1 MVMSTTESLIVHTPN
16 EMVNELKL
24 YMSEDIKIA
33 NGIVLKC
40 PKIKDVAEYGESS
53 YFSMINTICATPS
66 SMMVV
71 LDDMKLNYMKISDFE
86 LFMMLVQSLKPK
98 ATYPILGDLDLTKF
112 KPHQINGTEE
122 VILVHEDTVND
133 ETPIVINPIIYEV
146 LVTYIRKMHNFKKEV
161 KKAGNE
167 ITRRQLIRLARQDA
181 EMAKNK
187 PHESFL
193 RPVISAVKCR
203 MGYEMSYIKNMG
215 IFELMDDLSRL
226 NIIVQAD
233 AALGGMYSGMVDT
246 KKMDKTVL
254 NWTRNIVEDDNDK
267 GKAIADGVVR

>member
-1 MVMSTTESLIVHTPN
+1 MDGFQVE
-16 EMVNELKL
+16 ELKL

-40 PKIKDVAEYGESS
+40 PKIKDVAEYGESA
-53 YFSMINTICATPS
+53 YFSMVNTLCATPS
-66 SMMVV
+66 SMMVA
-71 LDDMKLNYMKISDFE
+71 LDDMKLNYMKVKDFE
-86 LFMMLVQSLKPK
+86 LFMMLCQSLKPE

-112 KPHQINGTEE
+112 KPHQVGETEE
-122 VILVHEDTVND
+122 VILVHEDTKND
-133 ETPIVINPIIYEV
+133 ENPIVISPIIHEV
-146 LVTYIRKMHNFKKEV
+146 LTTYIRKMHNLKKEV

-167 ITRRQLIRLARQDA
+167 ITRKQLIRLARQDA

-203 MGYEMSYIKNMG
+203 QGYSMDYIREMG

-226 NIIVQAD
+226 NVIIQAD
-233 AALGGMYSGMVDT
+233 AALGGMYSGFVDT

-254 NWTRNIVEDDNDK
+254 NWTRNIEDDVKDN
-267 GKAIADGVVR
+267 GKAIADGIVR

>member
-1 MVMSTTESLIVHTPN
+1 MEGFQVD
-16 EMVNELKL
+16 ELKL

-40 PKIKDVAEYGESS
+40 PKIRDVAEYGESD
-53 YFSMINTICATPS
+53 YFHMAQTLCATPS
-66 SMMVV
+66 SMMVQ
-71 LDDMKLNYMKISDFE
+71 LDDMKLNYMKIKDFE
-86 LFMMLVQSLKPK
+86 LFMMLAQSLKPEV
-98 ATYPILGDLDLTKF
+98 THLLLGDLDLTKF
-112 KPHQINGTEE
+112 KPRPYGATEEIVLVYEGTE
-122 VILVHEDTVND
+122 ND
-133 ETPIVINPIIYEV
+133 ENPVVISPIIYEV
-146 LVTYIRKMHNFKKEV
+146 LVTYIRKMHNFKKEYRP
-161 KKAGNE
+161 AGNE
-167 ITRRQLIRLARQDA
+167 VARKAMIRLARQDA
-181 EMAKNK
+181 EAAKNK

-203 MGYEMSYIKNMG
+203 QGYSMDYIREMG

-233 AALGGMYSGMVDT
+233 AAMGGMYSGFVDT

-254 NWTRNIVEDDNDK
+254 NWTRNITDDENDK

>member
-1 MVMSTTESLIVHTPN
+1 MEGFQVE
-16 EMVNELKL
+16 ELKL

-40 PKIKDVAEYGESS
+40 PKIKDVAEYGESA
-53 YFSMINTICATPS
+53 YFAMVNTLCATPS
-66 SMMVV
+66 SMMVA
-71 LDDMKLNYMKISDFE
+71 LDDMKLNYMKIKDFE
-86 LFMMLVQSLKPK
+86 LFMMICQSLKPE
-98 ATYPILGDLDLTKF
+98 ATYPLLGDLDLTKF
-112 KPHQINGTEE
+112 KPHQVGDTEE
-122 VILVHEDTVND
+122 IILIHEDTIHD
-133 ETPIVINPIIYEV
+133 ESPIVISSIIHEV
-146 LVTYIRKMHNFKKEV
+146 LTTYVRKMHNLKKEV

-167 ITRRQLIRLARQDA
+167 ITRKQLIRLARQDA
-181 EMAKNK
+181 AMAKNK

-203 MGYEMSYIKNMG
+203 QGYSMDYIREMG

-226 NIIVQAD
+226 NVIAQAD

-254 NWTRNIVEDDNDK
+254 NWMRNIVDDDNDK
-267 GKAIADGVVR
+267 GKAIAEGVVR

>member
-1 MVMSTTESLIVHTPN
+1 MEGFQVD
-16 EMVNELKL
+16 ELKL

-40 PKIKDVAEYGESS
+40 PKIRDVAEFGENA
-53 YFSMINTICATPS
+53 YFAMAQALCATPS
-66 SMMVV
+66 SMKAQ
-71 LDDMKLNYMKISDFE
+71 LDDMKLNYMKIQDFE
-86 LFMMLVQSLKPK
+86 LFTMLTQTWKPEV
-98 ATYPILGDLDLTKF
+98 TRLLLGDLDLSKF
-112 KPHQINGTEE
+112 KPRPDKDTKE
-122 VILVHEDTVND
+122 VVLVHEGTEND
-133 ETPIVINPIIYEV
+133 EHPIVISPIIYDV
-146 LVTYIRKMHNFKKEV
+146 LVTYIRKMHNFKKQV
-161 KKAGNE
+161 DKAGNE
-167 ITRRQLIRLARQDA
+167 ITRKQLIRLARQDA

-193 RPVISAVKCR
+193 RSVISAVKCR
-203 MGYEMSYIKNMG
+203 QGYSMDYIKQMG

-233 AALGGMYSGMVDT
+233 AALGGMYSGFVDT

-254 NWTRNIVEDDNDK
+254 NWTRNIVDDDNDK

>member
-1 MVMSTTESLIVHTPN
+1 MEGFQVD
-16 EMVNELKL
+16 ELKL

-40 PKIKDVAEYGESS
+40 PKIRDVAEFGESA
-53 YFSMINTICATPS
+53 YFSMANTICATPS
-66 SMMVV
+66 SMMVA
-71 LDDMKLNYMKISDFE
+71 LDDMKLNYMKVSDFE
-86 LFMMLVQSLKPK
+86 LFMMLCQSLKPE
-98 ATYPILGDLDLTKF
+98 ATHLLLGDLDLTKF
-112 KPHQINGTEE
+112 KPRPYGPTQDVVLVYEGTE
-122 VILVHEDTVND
+122 ND
-133 ETPIVINPIIYEV
+133 EHPIVINPIIHEV
-146 LVTYIRKMHNFKKEV
+146 LTTYIRKMHNFKKEV

-167 ITRRQLIRLARQDA
+167 ITRKMLIRLARQDA

-226 NIIVQAD
+226 NIIIQAD
-233 AALGGMYSGMVDT
+233 AALGGMYSGFVDT

-267 GKAIADGVVR
+267 GKAIAEGVVR